1 MKKIITFVLLT
12 LTVCCQTMAASDV
25 ELTYA
30 NALQMYWD
38 GGIAVPA
45 DGRLNLASWNGI
57 RWAKLNLSTQNY
69 DRVTFSFLEGLPANL
84 SFEVYYTDDDE
95 GTNKTQVDPAE
106 GDQTVTLMLDGNKII
121 STIYIKRAR
130 PRPPSTLIKVL

>member
-121 STIYIKRAR
+121 STIYIKRAM